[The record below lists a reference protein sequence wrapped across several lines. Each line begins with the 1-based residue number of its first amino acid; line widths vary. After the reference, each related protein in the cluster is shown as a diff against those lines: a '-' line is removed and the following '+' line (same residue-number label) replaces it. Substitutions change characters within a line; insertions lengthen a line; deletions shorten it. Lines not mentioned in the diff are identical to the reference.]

1 MTAYPMHS
9 NYRHFYLAI
18 RYVFKAIA
26 QRGNFA
32 FDFRRIF
39 ACLSHSGDV
48 PCQMCDFLV
57 SLFWFFLWLR
67 YFLLHAKR
75 SNAERMFQLQLF

>member
-1 MTAYPMHS
+1 
-9 NYRHFYLAI
+9 
-18 RYVFKAIA
+18 
-26 QRGNFA
+26 
-32 FDFRRIF
+32 
-39 ACLSHSGDV
+39 
-48 PCQMCDFLV
+48 MCDFLV